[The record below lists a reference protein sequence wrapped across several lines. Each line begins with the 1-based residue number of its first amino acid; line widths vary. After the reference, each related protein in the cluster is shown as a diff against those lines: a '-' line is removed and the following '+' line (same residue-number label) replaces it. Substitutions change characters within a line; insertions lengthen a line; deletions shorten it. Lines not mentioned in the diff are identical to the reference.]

1 MKSKRV
7 KKAKAQNVT
16 AKVAVVV
23 SRFNEEITDKLQE
36 GAIDYLEECEG
47 VQIELIRIPGA
58 VEIPLT
64 CQWVLNRGFDGVVA
78 LGAVIRGE
86 TSHYDY
92 VCNSVTDGI
101 TQLMLKTNK
110 PIAFGVLTT
119 ENEKQAL
126 DRVGGKHGHKGR
138 DAAQTVM
145 EMIGLG
151 RSLSKKK

>member
-1 MKSKRV
+1 MKSKKL
-7 KKAKAQNVT
+7 KKPT
-16 AKVAVVV
+16 LKVAVVV
-23 SRFNEEITDKLQE
+23 SRFNEEITDKLQD
-36 GAIDYLEECEG
+36 GAIEYLEECDG
-47 VQIELIRIPGA
+47 VHIELFRVPGA

-119 ENEKQAL
+119 ENEEQAL

-151 RSLSKKK
+151 KSLSKKK

>member
-1 MKSKRV
+1 MKP
-7 KKAKAQNVT
+7 KKLKKT
-16 AKVAVVV
+16 KHKVAIVV
-23 SRFNEEITDKLQE
+23 SRFNEEITEKLQD
-36 GAIDYLEECEG
+36 GAIEYLEECED
-47 VQIELIRIPGA
+47 VHIELFRVPGA

-110 PIAFGVLTT
+110 PISFGVLTT
-119 ENEKQAL
+119 ENEEQAL
-126 DRVGGKHGHKGR
+126 ERVGGKHGHKGR
-138 DAAQTVM
+138 EAAQTVM

-151 RSLSKKK
+151 KSLSKKK

>member
-1 MKSKRV
+1 MKAKKT
-7 KKAKAQNVT
+7 KKANL
-16 AKVAVVV
+16 KVAVVV

-36 GAIDYLEECEG
+36 GAIEYLEECEG
-47 VQIELIRIPGA
+47 VQIELFRVPGA

-119 ENEKQAL
+119 ENEEQAL

-151 RSLSKKK
+151 KSLNKKK